1 MSGWKEGK
9 KEGRYIDRK
18 LKGDWIE
25 EWIKRYK
32 DGYDRIER
40 GWKKEGKEELT

>member
-1 MSGWKEGK
+1 LKERQKYVGMSGWKKGK

-25 EWIKRYK
+25 EWIK
-32 DGYDRIER
+32 
-40 GWKKEGKEELT
+40 

>member
-40 GWKKEGKEELT
+40 EDGRKKAKKN